1 MFAGSVDAGKRFLMK
16 EAAHI
21 VVDRQ
26 PLHCLHDQLVMV
38 GGQVG
43 FLVNGGQLM
52 LGGGHFIVLGLG
64 GYAQFPQL
72 FVQVLHEGAD
82 TFADDAEVMVLHL
95 LPLGSRRSEKGT
107 ACKDQIGTFQ
117 IFLKIDQE
125 IFLLGAQ
132 RGFDPPGF
140 GIAEEADDP
149 EGLGI
154 DGLHGP
160 QQGRLLIQGFSRIR
174 AEGRGDAEGNA
185 GAGFLE
191 EGRGSN
197 VPGGIAPGLKGGP
210 QSAGGE

>member
-1 MFAGSVDAGKRFLMK
+1 
-16 EAAHI
+16 
-21 VVDRQ
+21 
-26 PLHCLHDQLVMV
+26 
-38 GGQVG
+38 
-43 FLVNGGQLM
+43 M
-52 LGGGHFIVLGLG
+52 LGRGHFIVLGLG

-82 TFADDAEVMVLHL
+82 TFADDAEVMVFHL
-95 LPLGSRRSEKGT
+95 LSLGGRRSEKG
-107 ACKDQIGTFQ
+107 AARKDEVGPFQ

-149 EGLGI
+149 QGLGI
-154 DGLHGP
+154 DGFHGS
-160 QQGRLLIQGFSRIR
+160 QQGRLFIQGFSRIG

-197 VPGGIAPGLKGGP
+197 VPCCIAPGLKGGP